1 MKPVRFDYAAAA
13 DAAAASALLAQAIDA
28 AKDAKPI
35 AGGQSLGPM
44 LNLRLARPGALV
56 DVSRASDMRIARDEG
71 DAIFYGGAVTHAEIE
86 DGVVPDA
93 TPGWLASVARRIAYR
108 AVRNRGTIGGS
119 LAHADPAADWVNV
132 LTALNASVVLARN
145 GATRTVAL
153 SDFFT
158 GPFATVLAPDEI
170 ITGVRVRKRSAK
182 ARWGYWKFCLKAG
195 DFAKAS
201 AAVLVD
207 PDRGETRVLLGAI
220 EKPPVLLS
228 DAAAI
233 LAGKFPLA
241 PVVTEAAP
249 HLSDESQALHV
260 AALRRAIA
268 LATTGSNAEALS

>member
-1 MKPVRFDYAAAA
+1 MKPAAFDYAAAK
-13 DAAAASALLAQAIDA
+13 DAAAASALLAEAGS
-28 AKDAKPI
+28 AKPI

-44 LNLRLARPGALV
+44 LNLRLVRPGALV
-56 DVSRASDMRIARDEG
+56 DVSRASDMRTARDEG
-71 DAIFYGGAVTHAEIE
+71 DTIFYGGAVTHAEIE
-86 DGVVPDA
+86 DGIVPDA

-132 LTALNASVVLARN
+132 LTALNTSVVLVSKG
-145 GATRTVAL
+145 GARTVAL
-153 SDFFT
+153 ADFFT
-158 GPFATVLAPDEI
+158 GPFATVLAHGEVI
-170 ITGVRVRKRSAK
+170 AGVRVLKRGPA
-182 ARWGYWKFCLKAG
+182 ARWSYWKFCLKTG

-201 AAVLVD
+201 AAVLID
-207 PDRGETRVLLGAI
+207 PDRNETRILLGAI

-241 PVVTEAAP
+241 PVVTDAAP
-249 HLSDESQALHV
+249 HLSYDSHALHV

-268 LATTGSNAEALS
+268 MATTSGEVAS